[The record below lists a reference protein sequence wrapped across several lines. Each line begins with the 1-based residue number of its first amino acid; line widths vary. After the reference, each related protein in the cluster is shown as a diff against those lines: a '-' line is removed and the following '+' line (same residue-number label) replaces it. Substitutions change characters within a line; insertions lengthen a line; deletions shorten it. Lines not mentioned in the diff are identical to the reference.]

1 MDTAFAHLI
10 DGELVPGSRHFD
22 VVNPATGAPFARCP
36 DATRDDVERAMAAA
50 ARAFSAGW
58 ARDEAARR
66 RTLAHMSE
74 ALAARADEIGRLV
87 CLEQGKPLAQAVGE
101 VKGAAQVLR
110 VYADEP
116 IPRDVLRDDEKARV
130 TLVRKPLGV
139 VAAITPWNFPVA
151 TLVMKLGPA
160 LLTGNTVVAK
170 PSPFTPLSS
179 LALGAALRDALPT
192 GVLNVLGGSDEVG
205 AWLTAHPAVRKIS
218 FTGSV
223 PTGKK
228 IMRAAADDLKRV
240 TLELG
245 GNDPAIVLQD
255 VDPAKVAPRLF
266 WGAFANSGQVCVAI
280 KRLYVHEDVYRPV
293 LAALTDLAKQVKL
306 GSGLEP
312 DTQLGPINNAPQFA
326 RVQELVDD
334 ARRQGGTVVAGG
346 APLAQPGYFYPPTIV
361 TDVGEGVRLVD
372 EEQFGTALPV
382 IPYRDVDDALAQANR
397 THYGLGGSVWT
408 GDASRG
414 EAIAER
420 LECGTAWVNQ
430 HMSVNAKIP
439 FGGMKWSGVGRENG
453 KWGLEEFCELQVVN
467 AAKA

>member
-1 MDTAFAHLI
+1 
-10 DGELVPGSRHFD
+10 
-22 VVNPATGAPFARCP
+22 
-36 DATRDDVERAMAAA
+36 
-50 ARAFSAGW
+50 
-58 ARDEAARR
+58 
-66 RTLAHMSE
+66 
-74 ALAARADEIGRLV
+74 
-87 CLEQGKPLAQAVGE
+87 
-101 VKGAAQVLR
+101 
-110 VYADEP
+110 
-116 IPRDVLRDDEKARV
+116 
-130 TLVRKPLGV
+130 V

-179 LALGAALRDALPT
+179 LALGAALRGAVPA

-245 GNDPAIVLQD
+245 GNDPAIVLPD

-280 KRLYVHEDVYRPV
+280 KRLYVHEDVYRSV
-293 LAALTDLAKQVKL
+293 LSALTDLAKQVKL

-326 RVQELVDD
+326 RVQELVED

-382 IPYRDVDDALAQANR
+382 IPYRDLDDALAQANR

-430 HMSVNAKIP
+430 HMSLNAKTP
-439 FGGMKWSGVGRENG
+439 FGGMKWSGLGRENG

-467 AAKA
+467 TAKAV